1 MVEEKGRNLCA
12 IALDLATS
20 LCGNKKLVML
30 DDGHTAISVPGEVV
44 EKVKEKAGNPGTVEE
59 RIKFLKELDWSYNW
73 AKGMCKM
80 VHGPDWDR
88 MSEYQKNK
96 CIDRMLEVLAER
108 AF

>member
-1 MVEEKGRNLCA
+1 MVDEKKNLCS
-12 IALDLATS
+12 IALDLATA

-30 DDGHTAISVPGEVV
+30 DDGHTAISVPGEVI
-44 EKVKEKAGNPGTVEE
+44 EKVKEKVGNPGTVEE

-80 VHGPDWDR
+80 VHGPEWDR

>member
-1 MVEEKGRNLCA
+1 VANEKKNLCT

-30 DDGHTAISVPGEVV
+30 DDGHTAVSVPREVV
-44 EKVKEKAGNPGTVEE
+44 EEVKKKAGNPGTLEE
-59 RIKFLKELDWSYNW
+59 KIKFLRELDWSYNW

-80 VHGPDWDR
+80 VHGPEWDR
-88 MSEYQKNK
+88 MSEYEKNK
-96 CIDRMLEVLAER
+96 CIDRMLEVLARR